1 MQDSFNFVMEIPRR
15 TTTHAY
21 FFQEMKWMMTEQKPL
36 NFTRFHISRRD
47 QIIVSFALWSIFI
60 KAQKKT

>member
-15 TTTHAY
+15 TTTQAY

-47 QIIVSFALWSIFI
+47 QIIVSFAL
-60 KAQKKT
+60 